1 MLRAIF
7 KNISLFITLTWPI
20 VSSGQYEELLQEG
33 FDQIIVDDNVVYVE
47 HQGIRNPLSSYKKLV
62 EYSKDLPFA
71 KVITYHHMPIIEYN
85 NEGTYFS
92 PEKLRL
98 KNNQKQFQIRLQPN
112 IRTRFGYFTDPYEVK
127 LGMILDTRIYLA
139 SGLSFIGGVEIP
151 IQNNLDNQSAAIRPA
166 PGMLNFMQKLSP
178 SDYIAFSTGL
188 FFVDRYGFDFEY
200 RHQALFSNFSY
211 GFETSYTGFYRF
223 EGFRYT
229 TRNFSSF
236 SLIADVEYQM
246 PFENLSLRLSGG
258 RWLFED
264 FGFRLDLT
272 RRFDRVEYGLYAAST
287 DFGSSTGFQFACQLF
302 PGIIAKHKKI
312 LLRTTEEFRYK
323 YSYDSQ
329 LPAARRFQKSIPRL
343 ADILRN
349 FNH

>member
-1 MLRAIF
+1 MLRAIS
-7 KNISLFITLTWPI
+7 KNIIFFITLTWSI
-20 VSSGQYEELLQEG
+20 TSFGQYEEALQEG
-33 FDQIIVDDNVVYVE
+33 FDQIIEDDKLVYFE
-47 HQGIRNPLSSYKKLV
+47 HQGLRNPLLSFKKLND
-62 EYSKDLPFA
+62 YSKDLPFA
-71 KVITYHHMPIIEYN
+71 KVITYHHMPIMGYIN
-85 NEGTYFS
+85 QGTYFA
-92 PEKLRL
+92 PKKLRL

-112 IRTRFGYFTDPYEVK
+112 IRTRFGYYTDPYEVK

-139 SGLSFIGGVEIP
+139 SGLSFIGGLEIP
-151 IQNNLDNQSAAIRPA
+151 IHNNLDNQSAAIRPA
-166 PGMLNFMQKLSP
+166 PSMLNFMKKLSP
-178 SDYIAFSTGL
+178 SDYIAFSAGL

-229 TRNFSSF
+229 TRNFSSL

-246 PFENLSLRLSGG
+246 PFENLSLRLSAG

-272 RRFDRVEYGLYAAST
+272 RRFDRAEYGLYAAST
-287 DFGSSTGFQFACQLF
+287 NFGSSAGFQFACQLF
-302 PGIIAKHKKI
+302 PGIITKHKKK

>member
-7 KNISLFITLTWPI
+7 KNIIFFITLMWPI
-20 VSSGQYEELLQEG
+20 VSFGQYEELLEEG
-33 FDQIIVDDNVVYVE
+33 FDQIIKDDKVVYFE
-47 HQGIRNPLSSYKKLV
+47 HQALRKPLSSFKQFN
-62 EYSKDLPFA
+62 EASEDLPYLQ
-71 KVITYHHMPIIEYN
+71 VISYHHMPIMGFI
-85 NEGTYFS
+85 NERTYFS

-139 SGLSFIGGVEIP
+139 SGFSFIGGIEIP

-166 PGMLNFMQKLSP
+166 PSILNFMRKLSA
-178 SDYIAFSTGL
+178 SDYIALSTGL

-200 RHQALFSNFSY
+200 RHQTLFSNFSY
-211 GFETSYTGFYRF
+211 GFESSYTGFYRF
-223 EGFRYT
+223 DGFRYT

-246 PFENLSLRLSGG
+246 PFENLSLRLSAG

-264 FGFRLDLT
+264 FGFRLDIT
-272 RRFDRVEYGLYAAST
+272 RRFDRAEYGLYAAST
-287 DFGSSTGFQFACQLF
+287 EFGSSAGFQFACQIF
-302 PGIIAKHKKI
+302 PGIIAKHKKT

-329 LPAARRFQKSIPRL
+329 LPAARRFQKSVPRL

-349 FNH
+349 FND

>member
-1 MLRAIF
+1 M
-7 KNISLFITLTWPI
+7 
-20 VSSGQYEELLQEG
+20 VSFSQYKELLTEG
-33 FDQIIVDDNVVYVE
+33 FDQIIEDDKLVYFE
-47 HQGIRNPLSSYKKLV
+47 HQALRNPLASFKRFNEAS
-62 EYSKDLPFA
+62 EDLPYLQ
-71 KVITYHHMPIIEYN
+71 VISYHHMPIMGYI

-92 PEKLRL
+92 PKKLRV

-112 IRTRFGYFTDPYEVK
+112 VRTRFGYYTDPYEVK
-127 LGMILDTRIYLA
+127 LGIVFDTRIYLA
-139 SGLSFIGGVEIP
+139 SGLSLIGGLEIP

-166 PGMLNFMQKLSP
+166 PSILNFMRKLSP
-178 SDYIAFSTGL
+178 SDYVAFSTGL

-223 EGFRYT
+223 EGFRYI

-236 SLIADVEYQM
+236 SLIVDVEYQM
-246 PFENLSLRLSGG
+246 PFENLSLRLSAG

-272 RRFDRVEYGLYAAST
+272 RRFDRAEYGLYAAST
-287 DFGSSTGFQFACQLF
+287 DFGSSAGFQFACQLF
-302 PGIIAKHKKI
+302 PGVIAKHKKV

-329 LPAARRFQKSIPRL
+329 LPAARRFQKSVPRL

-349 FNH
+349 FND